1 MATTKKA
8 AEKATGGRKRTPLEK
23 AKAQKKKTKKSK
35 ADDDSSEDSEDD
47 SNTPVLEVNWKDP
60 ELSVKLLALI
70 MEHKHIK
77 QSLYPPCG
85 PNASTTKGGGKT
97 KSNAQWD
104 LFVLLLGK
112 DSKYKDALAKCK
124 APKKQLAYANK
135 IKNRLSIMAKIARA
149 FNNEMGQTGAGIDNA
164 TQIDMSVTNSFTTKW
179 AEISESCPW
188 YFDMRN
194 LIAQHPNLV
203 PTGVG
208 HSSMGFAADVIVP
221 GPTPAD
227 DNEIAPEG
235 QNDLDTSSPAPF
247 PGWDATPGHTPE
259 PEAHKRSF
267 SEMDDAAGSGDDYQP
282 STHIPSELDP
292 LDGDDDEA
300 GSGDRKVDDE
310 EEETGAGK
318 VKAKKN
324 ETHHKNA
331 AKPSTST
338 PTAALTSSA
347 SKPSKKTKIAE
358 FSEIA
363 KGEEKTRQKELDLAT
378 LRTRHAITSTEVK
391 GRLVE
396 KREERQLQAQEA
408 KREERMAKLRMKEMR
423 MPNAHELQMA
433 AVSSRSHA
441 TRFFDTASSSSGS
454 HYTRSETPHHD
465 TFDAFDSFD
474 GNATAGPSMS
484 AADNVDF
491 SLPGYDA
498 MDDRNGFSFSSFLGT
513 R

>member
-1 MATTKKA
+1 
-8 AEKATGGRKRTPLEK
+8 
-23 AKAQKKKTKKSK
+23 
-35 ADDDSSEDSEDD
+35 
-47 SNTPVLEVNWKDP
+47 
-60 ELSVKLLALI
+60 

-97 KSNAQWD
+97 KSNAQRD
-104 LFVLLLGK
+104 LSVLLLGK
-112 DSKYKDALAKCK
+112 DAKYKDALAKCK

-135 IKNRLSIMAKIARA
+135 IKNRLSTMAKIARA
-149 FNNEMGQTGAGIDNA
+149 FNNEMGQTGARIDNA
-164 TQIDMSVTNSFTTKW
+164 AQIDMSVTNSFTTKW
-179 AEISESCPW
+179 AEIYESCPW

-208 HSSMGFAADVIVP
+208 HSSTGFAADVILP

-227 DNEIAPEG
+227 DNEIVLEG

-247 PGWDATPGHTPE
+247 PGWETTPGHAPE

-282 STHIPSELDP
+282 LTHIPSELDP
-292 LDGDDDEA
+292 LDGDD
-300 GSGDRKVDDE
+300 GKVDDE

-324 ETHHKNA
+324 ETHRKNA

-338 PTAALTSSA
+338 PAAASTSSA
-347 SKPSKKTKIAE
+347 SKPSNKTKIAE

-363 KGEEKTRQKELDLAT
+363 KGEEKTRQKELDLAA
-378 LRTRHAITSTEVK
+378 LHTRHAITSTEVK

-396 KREERQLQAQEA
+396 KREERRLQAQEA
-408 KREERMAKLRMKEMR
+408 KREERMAKLRMKEMQ
-423 MPNAHELQMA
+423 MCNAHELQMA

-454 HYTRSETPHHD
+454 HYTSSETPHHD
-465 TFDAFDSFD
+465 TFNTFDTFD

-498 MDDRNGFSFSSFLGT
+498 MDDRNGLSFSSFLGT